1 MLRTNLSTR
10 PFYNVRAVAA
20 VLGSL
25 ALVVFTFTVI
35 NVVALVRLTSAQS
48 TLGASAAQAEAEAVR
63 LRGEATR
70 IRGQIDQEELAVVS
84 AAAREANRIIDQRA
98 FSWTNL
104 FSQFEMTLPED
115 VRIRSVTPRLE
126 RDQIIVAVAIEAR
139 RAEDVDAFVEAL
151 EQAGA
156 FNDVLPLVVETTEE
170 GLLAGIVE
178 ATYTVAAPPA
188 PAAEAAR

>member
-20 VLGSL
+20 ILGSL
-25 ALVVFTFTVI
+25 ALVVFVFTVI
-35 NVVALVRLTSAQS
+35 NGVALVRLTSAQS
-48 TLGASAAQAEAEAVR
+48 TLGASAADAEAEAER
-63 LRGEATR
+63 LRADAGR

-84 AAAREANRIIDQRA
+84 EAAREANRIIDQRA

-104 FSQFEMTLPED
+104 FSHFEMTLPED

-126 RDQIIVAVAIEAR
+126 RDQFIVSVTVEAR
-139 RAEDVDAFVEAL
+139 RAEDVDAFIEAL
-151 EQAGA
+151 EQAGT
-156 FNDVLPLVVETTEE
+156 FKDVLPLVVEVTDE
-170 GLLAGIVE
+170 GLLAGVVE
-178 ATYTVAAPPA
+178 ATYTAASQPS

>member
-20 VLGSL
+20 ILGSL
-25 ALVVFTFTVI
+25 ALIVFVFTLV

-48 TLGASAAQAEAEAVR
+48 TLGASAAQAEAEAEQ
-63 LRGEATR
+63 LRGNAAR
-70 IRGQIDQEELAVVS
+70 IRGQIDQDELAVVS
-84 AAAREANRIIDQRA
+84 VAAREANRIIDQRA
-98 FSWTNL
+98 FSWTTL

-126 RDQIIVAVAIEAR
+126 RDQFIVSVTIEAR

-156 FNDVLPLVVETTEE
+156 FRDVLPLVVEATDE
-170 GLLAGIVE
+170 GLLAGVVE
-178 ATYTVAAPPA
+178 ATYTAGSQPLPA
-188 PAAEAAR
+188 PEARR

>member
-10 PFYNVRAVAA
+10 PFYNVRAVTAI
-20 VLGSL
+20 LGSL
-25 ALVVFTFTVI
+25 ALVVLVFTVI
-35 NVVALVRLTSAQS
+35 NAVALLRLTSAQA
-48 TLGASAAQAEAEAVR
+48 TLGASAAQAEAEAER
-63 LRGEATR
+63 LRGDAVR
-70 IRGQIDQEELAVVS
+70 IRGQIDQDELEVVS

-104 FSQFEMTLPED
+104 FSQFEETLPED

-126 RDQIIVAVAIEAR
+126 KDQFVVTVAIEAR

-156 FNDVLPLVVETTEE
+156 FRDVLPLVVETTDA
-170 GLLAGIVE
+170 GLLAGVVE
-178 ATYTVAAPPA
+178 ATYTAGPVPPVV
-188 PAAEAAR
+188 EAAR

>member
-20 VLGSL
+20 MLGAL
-25 ALVVFTFTVI
+25 ALVVVVFTII
-35 NVVALVRLTSAQS
+35 NAVALVRLTSAQS
-48 TLGASAAQAEAEAVR
+48 TLGASAEQAEADAER
-63 LRGEATR
+63 LRGDAIR
-70 IRGQIDQEELAVVS
+70 IRAQINPDELAVVS

-104 FSQFEMTLPED
+104 FSQFERTLPED

-126 RDQIIVAVAIEAR
+126 RDQFIVTVALEAR

-151 EQAGA
+151 EQAGG
-156 FNDVLPLVVETTEE
+156 FTDVLPLVVETTEE
-170 GLLAGIVE
+170 GLLAGVVE
-178 ATYTVAAPPA
+178 ATYTAGPEPA
-188 PAAEAAR
+188 PAAGAAR